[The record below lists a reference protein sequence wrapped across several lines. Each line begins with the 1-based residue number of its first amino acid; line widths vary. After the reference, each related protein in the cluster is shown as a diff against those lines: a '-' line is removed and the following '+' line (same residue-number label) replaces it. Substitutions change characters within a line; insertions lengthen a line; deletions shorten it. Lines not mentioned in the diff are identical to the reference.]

1 MSNALTAHLTPDLAI
16 RPEAVATSADGS
28 GQYTGVWITAVAA
41 GLMGIG
47 AVMTFSA
54 STSIDHPPVVWPIW
68 QHDAIRQL
76 TFVTAGLFAMLVVS
90 RVPYMIWSVGR
101 GYGAL
106 FLLVGSLAIC
116 GLVLVP
122 GLGVEVNGAV
132 RWLRIPGTGFR
143 FQPSE
148 LVKGALPIF
157 LANWVVYRVDIRC
170 FWRGLLPIVMIIGV
184 CVGGI
189 GLEDF
194 GTAAL
199 LAGVSGCLL
208 LVAGARIWHLLL
220 MVLPAI
226 PAFGYLLMSRSHRM
240 ERLLIYRDPFQDP
253 AGKGYQVIQSLCT
266 IVSGG
271 WWGRGLGNGFG
282 KGYLPEARNDFIF
295 AVICEE
301 LGVVGAAAVI
311 ALLITLMWLGR
322 RVVVKSSDPVGRL
335 LALGIILT
343 LGFQA
348 AMNIAVVTASVPTK
362 GIALPLVSAGGSGA
376 IFLGALVGV
385 LANVARRTS
394 LQTAPR
400 E

>member
-1 MSNALTAHLTPDLAI
+1 MSDAIMAQMTPDLAG
-16 RPEAVATSADGS
+16 PAEASVTTEQGGRYTS
-28 GQYTGVWITAVAA
+28 VWIVAVAA

-68 QHDAIRQL
+68 EHDAIRQL
-76 TFVTAGLFAMLVVS
+76 TFVAAGLLAMLVMT
-90 RVPYMIWSVGR
+90 RVPYAIWSGGR
-101 GYGAL
+101 GTASLCLLIVCLGVCAL
-106 FLLVGSLAIC
+106 VF
-116 GLVLVP
+116 VP
-122 GLGVEVNGAV
+122 GFGAVAHGAV
-132 RWLRIPGTGFR
+132 RWVKIPGTGFR

-157 LANWVVYRVDIRC
+157 IANWTVHRVDIRH
-170 FWRGLLPIVMIIGV
+170 FWRGLLPVVIVIGI

-199 LAGVSGCLL
+199 LAGVAGCML
-208 LVAGARIWHLLL
+208 LVAGARIWHLVL
-220 MVLPAI
+220 MVLPAV
-226 PAFGYLLMSRSHRM
+226 PAFGWLLMSRSHRM
-240 ERLLIYRDPFQDP
+240 GRLTIFLDPFKD
-253 AGKGYQVIQSLCT
+253 AGGKGYQVIQSLCT

-271 WWGRGLGNGFG
+271 WWGRGLGNGFV

-301 LGVVGAAAVI
+301 LGIVGAVAVI
-311 ALLITLMWLGR
+311 ALLITLIWLGR
-322 RVVVKSSDPVGRL
+322 GVVARSLDPVGRL
-335 LALGIILT
+335 LAFGIVLV

-394 LQTAPR
+394 QQAFDRSP
-400 E
+400 